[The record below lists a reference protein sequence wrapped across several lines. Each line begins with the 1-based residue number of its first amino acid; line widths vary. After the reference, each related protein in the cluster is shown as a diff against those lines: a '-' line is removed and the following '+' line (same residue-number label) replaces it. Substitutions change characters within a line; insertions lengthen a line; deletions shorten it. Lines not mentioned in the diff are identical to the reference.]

1 MIIDGKQLSQQIIS
15 KLKKDIDTGINSGWK
30 RPRLVIFTVQP
41 TYEVESFIKSKQF
54 MADKIGAEVKV
65 ISYKKAPRFEDFA
78 NKVAVVAQKTTTHGI
93 IIQLPLPAA
102 LSTMTILDYIPTE
115 KEIEGFKKKSPFE
128 HPVGLAVLTLLK
140 KVYASTDDDSAES
153 IMISKKDI
161 QLFKTVFKRKK
172 VVLLGRG
179 PTGGQPIGNT
189 LTKHKVNYINLN
201 SKTTTSDMF
210 MEQADVIISAVGK
223 DVVDPELVKDGAV
236 LISVGTRKEGKK
248 WHGDFDEKAIEQKA
262 LAYSP
267 TPGGVGPLN
276 VAYLFSNLIQ
286 AWTIQNEA
294 PPVIDEKTGREKNIA
309 KRSANKKND

>member
-1 MIIDGKQLSQQIIS
+1 MIIDGKKLSQQIVT
-15 KLKKDIDTGINSGWK
+15 KLKDDINEGLNNGWK

-41 TYEVESFIKSKQF
+41 TSEVQSFIKSKQM
-54 MADKIGAEVKV
+54 MAERIGADVKV
-65 ISYKKAPRFEDFA
+65 ISYKNPPRFEDFA
-78 NKVAVVAQKTTTHGI
+78 NRVAVVAQKPTTHGI

-102 LSTMTILDYIPTE
+102 LSTMTILDYIPLE

-140 KVYASTDDDSAES
+140 KVFASPDEDSADS
-153 IMISKKDI
+153 IMISKKDV
-161 QLFKTVFKRKK
+161 QSFKTIFKRKK

-189 LTKHKVNYINLN
+189 LTKHKINYINLN
-201 SKTTTSDMF
+201 SKTTTADMF
-210 MEQADVIISAVGK
+210 IEQADVIISAVGK
-223 DVVDPELVKDGAV
+223 EVVNPDLVKNGSV
-236 LISVGTRKEGKK
+236 LISVGTRKEGKHWK
-248 WHGDFDEKAIEQKA
+248 GDFDEKAIAEKA

-276 VAYLFSNLIQ
+276 VAYLFANLIQ

-294 PPVIDEKTGREKNIA
+294 PPVIDEKTGREKKVA
-309 KRSANKKND
+309 KRTLPKKKN